1 MPLQKIQLRP
11 GVNRESTSLAN
22 EGGFYACDKI
32 RFRSGQPENI
42 GGWSFAA
49 TDIYLGACRDLTEW
63 ESLASSGVSFT
74 LLGMGTNLKYYI
86 DSNQEFYD
94 ITPIEKSF
102 AAGTVS
108 FDTIYSTLNGNI
120 SATATDI
127 ILTSGTS
134 FSRAFPLVIRIG
146 SEDIY
151 VQSVSTNTLTGCVR
165 GYNGTTAAAHNTGA
179 AVTSRWIMLASTANN
194 SQIDNF
200 VTIAAATAFGPY
212 TVDNLN
218 GNFQIKAVSSNY
230 VAIDVGVYSTS
241 ALTGQGGAS
250 ITAAFEIDTG
260 AAFATQGTGWGSGIW
275 NSMTYAAGLGA
286 LNEELDD
293 SETTITLVD
302 ASTFPSSGYI
312 IIESEI
318 IQYAGKS
325 TNDLTGCTRGAT
337 SSTAT
342 YHANGTMVRQINY
355 QSTTPSAG
363 NPVRGWS
370 TSAAFGVN
378 IPMQLWSSDSFGQ
391 DLVYNIR
398 NGGVYYWTA
407 STGLTSTGAIDER
420 GVNIASV
427 GFAADTWAPVVG
439 AHVFVSEERHIV
451 VLGTND
457 PTATEPSAQDPLLL
471 RWCEQEDPLIWE
483 PTPINTAGFQRMA
496 YGSKLI
502 TAEKTRQE
510 ILLWSDSALYSMRYL
525 GPPYT
530 FGFNTI
536 SNEIN
541 LAGPNAVATASNI
554 TYWMGIDKFYVYSG
568 RVDTLPCTL
577 RQYVFDDINENQLDQ
592 VYAGTNEK
600 FNEVWWFYPSA
611 GTADSDFPT
620 NDRYVVYNYLEKVW
634 YYGQLPRTAWF
645 DSHIRAYPV
654 ATNNGILYLHETGVD
669 DTTTNPPTP
678 IPSYIESSDF
688 DIGEGD
694 HFSFIKRIIPDVDF
708 IGSQVN
714 SPSVTMTVS
723 VRNFPGQGSFIS
735 ADSEVVASN
744 KVSLQVYDYT
754 HQEWIRLR
762 GRQVAFK
769 ISSDALGIKWQMGVP
784 RLDLRLDG
792 RR

>member
-1 MPLQKIQLRP
+1 MPLQKLQFRP

-49 TDIYLGACRDLTEW
+49 TDTYLGACRDLTEW

-74 LLGMGTNLKYYI
+74 LLGLGTNLKYYI
-86 DSNQEFYD
+86 DSNQQFYD

-102 AAGTVS
+102 GAGTVS
-108 FDTIYSTLNGNI
+108 FDTIYSTLNGGI
-120 SATATDI
+120 SATDTDI
-127 ILTSGTS
+127 LLTSGAS
-134 FSRAFPLVIRIG
+134 FSKAFPLIIRIG

-151 VQSVSTNTLTGCVR
+151 VQSVSANTLTGCIR

-179 AVTSRWIMLASTANN
+179 AVTSRWLLLASTANN
-194 SQIDNF
+194 SQVDNF
-200 VTIAAATAFGPY
+200 ITIADAAAFGPY
-212 TVDNLN
+212 TTANLN
-218 GNFQIKAVSSNY
+218 GNFQIKASSSNY

-275 NSMTYAAGLGA
+275 NAMTYAAGLGA

-293 SETTITLVD
+293 TETTITLVD

-312 IIESEI
+312 LIESEI

-342 YHANGTMVRQINY
+342 YHANGTAVRQLNY
-355 QSTTPSAG
+355 VNTTPSAG
-363 NPVRGWS
+363 NPVRGWG
-370 TSAAFGVN
+370 TAAAYGVN

-398 NGGVYYWTA
+398 NAGVYYWSA
-407 STGLTSTGAIDER
+407 STGLNVTGEVDER
-420 GVNIASV
+420 GVNIASAT
-427 GFAADTWAPVVG
+427 FSADSWAPVVG
-439 AHVFVSEERHIV
+439 SHVFVSEERHIV

-510 ILLWSDSALYSMRYL
+510 ILIWSDSALYSMRYL

-541 LAGPNAVATASNI
+541 IAGPNAVTTASNI

-577 RQYVFDDINENQLDQ
+577 RQYVFDDINEAQLDQ

-611 GTADSDFPT
+611 KTADMETPS

-678 IPSYIESSDF
+678 IPSYIESADF

-708 IGSQVN
+708 IGSQTN
-714 SPSVTMTVS
+714 TPSVTMTVS
-723 VRNFPGQGSFIS
+723 VRNFPGQGSFTS

-754 HQEWIRLR
+754 HQEWVRLR
-762 GRQVAFK
+762 GRQVALK
-769 ISSDALGIKWQMGVP
+769 LSSDSLGVKWQMGVP
-784 RLDLRLDG
+784 RLDLREDG

>member
-1 MPLQKIQLRP
+1 MPLQKLQLRP
-11 GVNRESTSLAN
+11 GINRESTSLAN

-32 RFRSGQPENI
+32 RFRSGQPENL
-42 GGWSFAA
+42 GGWTFAA
-49 TDIYLGACRDLTEW
+49 TDTYLGACRDLTEW
-63 ESLASSGVSFT
+63 ESLATAGTSFT

-86 DSNQEFYD
+86 NSNQTFYD
-94 ITPIEKSF
+94 ITPIEKAF
-102 AAGTVS
+102 TAGAVS
-108 FDTIYSTLNGNI
+108 FDTIYSTLNGSI
-120 SATATDI
+120 SDTETDLL
-127 ILTSGTS
+127 LTSSTS
-134 FSRAFPLVIRIG
+134 FAKAFPLIIRIE

-151 VQSVSTNTLTGCVR
+151 VASVSGNTLTGCVR
-165 GYNGTTAAAHNTGA
+165 GYNGTTAAAHNTGT
-179 AVTSRWIMLASTANN
+179 AVTSKWLILAATAHN
-194 SQIDNF
+194 SQVDNF
-200 VTIAAATAFGPY
+200 VTVAAATAFGPY
-212 TVDNLN
+212 AVSDIN
-218 GNFQIKAVSSNY
+218 GNFQIKATAANY

-260 AAFATQGTGWGSGIW
+260 PAFATQGTGWGSGIW
-275 NSMTYAAGLGA
+275 NAMLYAAAHSG

-293 SETTITLVD
+293 TETTITLTD
-302 ASTFPSSGYI
+302 ASAFSASGYVL
-312 IIESEI
+312 IESEI
-318 IQYAGKS
+318 VQYTGKS
-325 TNDLTGCTRGAT
+325 SNDLTGCTRGAT

-342 YHANGTMVRQINY
+342 YHANGTDVRQIQY
-355 QSTTPSAG
+355 QSTTPSAV

-370 TSAAFGVN
+370 SSASYGVN
-378 IPMQLWSSDSFGQ
+378 IPMRLWSSDSFGQ

-407 STGLTSTGAIDER
+407 DTGLTAAGAVDER
-420 GVNIASV
+420 GVDIASAA
-427 GFAADTWAPVVG
+427 FAADSWAPEVG

-471 RWCEQEDPLIWE
+471 RWSEQEDPLIWE

-496 YGSKLI
+496 YGSTLI

-510 ILLWSDSALYSMRYL
+510 VLIWSDNALYSMRYL

-536 SNEIN
+536 SNEITI
-541 LAGPNAVATASNI
+541 AGPNAVTTASNI

-568 RVDTLPCTL
+568 RVDALPCTL
-577 RQYVFDDINENQLDQ
+577 RQYIFDDINSAQLDQ

-600 FNEVWWFYPSA
+600 YNEVWWFYPSSETKDA
-611 GTADSDFPT
+611 ENPT

-634 YYGQLPRTAWF
+634 YYGQLSRTAWY
-645 DSHIRAYPV
+645 DSHVRSNPI
-654 ATNNGILYLHETGVD
+654 ATNNGTLYLHEVGVD
-669 DTTTNPPTP
+669 DATTNPPTP
-678 IPSYIESSDF
+678 IASYIESSDF

-694 HFSFIKRIIPDVDF
+694 HFSFVKRIIPDVDF
-708 IGSQVN
+708 IGS
-714 SPSVTMTVS
+714 SATTPSVTMTVS
-723 VRNFPGQGSFIS
+723 VRNFSGQGTFTS
-735 ADSEVVASN
+735 ADSEVIASD
-744 KVSLQVYDYT
+744 KISLQVYDYT

-769 ISSDALGIKWQMGVP
+769 ISSNTVGVKWQLGIP
-784 RLDLRLDG
+784 RLDVREDG